1 MPAPT
6 RVGPVPVNGKTITA
20 AVVVAILAI
29 GGACSATGRSDEPRA
44 LSAPVTVTVTVP
56 VFPSPTAVSL
66 PAPTP
71 APTTAAPATTAP
83 ATRPPVTTAPAARPV
98 PLVDPDPDVAAPRQ
112 QPAAAPV
119 YYKNCAAVQA
129 AGAAPIRRGD
139 PGYRAALDRDGDG
152 EGGAGD

>member
-1 MPAPT
+1 MPVPS

-29 GGACSATGRSDEPRA
+29 GGACSSNGGSDGPRA

-56 VFPSPTAVSL
+56 VFPSPTAVPL

-71 APTTAAPATTAP
+71 APVAPAPVTTAP
-83 ATRPPVTTAPAARPV
+83 RTTAPAARPV
-98 PLVDPDPDVAAPRQ
+98 PLADPDPDRAPVVAPR
-112 QPAAAPV
+112 PVAAPV

-139 PGYRAALDRDGDG
+139 PGYRSALDRDGDG
-152 EGGAGD
+152 EGCAGD

>member
-1 MPAPT
+1 MSVP
-6 RVGPVPVNGKTITA
+6 RHVGPVPVNSRTIAA

-29 GGACSATGRSDEPRA
+29 GGACSNRSSEEPRA

-56 VFPSPTAVSL
+56 AFPSPTALSL

-71 APTTAAPATTAP
+71 AP
-83 ATRPPVTTAPAARPV
+83 VTTAPTTTAPRTTAARPI
-98 PLVDPDPDVAAPRQ
+98 PLVDPDPDVAAPREPAARPE
-112 QPAAAPV
+112 PAAASV

-152 EGGAGD
+152 EGCAGD